1 MAMFSFQSGFG
12 ISGAPKFGL
21 KHSSRVIFKG
31 FEKFII
37 FENIL
42 TLNNFD
48 CRQFKNPGQVKK
60 TRKGPDMK
68 KIIFAVGLTIMLA
81 GVGTPLLSG
90 LMTQRIIK
98 QSFDD
103 INQMYVDTGSDISIE
118 IQQYEKNYFSSQI
131 EWKIK
136 LGALKSLYGVEEIVF
151 IDRIDHGFSNVVSK
165 TSLEKNKWFMD
176 FVDNKLDGKNPI
188 AVTTEY
194 KLSGD
199 FKTTIVLDA
208 FSFKEGNTVFEIK
221 PGQIVVVS
229 GKDLNNIFS
238 EMSWA
243 GCTIPGKFSVDNFLA
258 NSKMEKNY
266 TYTWEGM
273 SSLSIEN
280 IKAVGTKESFEMAN
294 LKCDYELNFNKPEN
308 VLSIGLGNS
317 IKSITTGQGKIQ
329 DIFSKINI
337 NNIDAIGY
345 EEFMASYS
353 QILNNAIAQIEA
365 AKTHPDTI
373 KKVFEKQMAS
383 IGLQLLG
390 AYEKFLKKGFEI
402 QITDVRAQ
410 LPQGNIKGDII
421 LSLKKD
427 VTMAKLIPIVI
438 QPSKALDIF
447 YLKSNVRMPYELFGE
462 NYMLLSQV
470 YPGMQTGLFLKE
482 GENVIHKAET
492 LDGKL
497 LLNGKEVLLN

>member
-1 MAMFSFQSGFG
+1 
-12 ISGAPKFGL
+12 
-21 KHSSRVIFKG
+21 
-31 FEKFII
+31 
-37 FENIL
+37 
-42 TLNNFD
+42 
-48 CRQFKNPGQVKK
+48 
-60 TRKGPDMK
+60 MK
-68 KIIFAVGLTIMLA
+68 KIIFTIGLIIILA
-81 GVGTPLLSG
+81 GAG
-90 LMTQRIIK
+90 LPFFNGIMMERIIK
-98 QSFDD
+98 QSFDE
-103 INQMYVDTGSDISIE
+103 INRRNAEKGSDIFVEIE
-118 IQQYEKNYFSSQI
+118 QYDRTFFSSKI

-136 LGALKSLYGVEEIVF
+136 LKALKSLYGVEEIVF
-151 IDRIDHGFSNVVSK
+151 IESADHGFSAVISK

-188 AVTTEY
+188 AVKTEY

-199 FKTTIVLDA
+199 IKTTIVLDA
-208 FSFKEGNTVFEIK
+208 FSFKEGNNVFEIK
-221 PGQIVVVS
+221 PGQMVLAS

-238 EMSWA
+238 DMSWA
-243 GCTIPGKFSVDNFLA
+243 GCSIPGKFSVDNLSA

-266 TYTWEGM
+266 TYIWEGM
-273 SSLSIEN
+273 TSLSIEN

-308 VLSIGLGNS
+308 VLSIGLENS

-337 NNIDAIGY
+337 NNIDAMGY
-345 EEFMASYS
+345 EEFMASYT
-353 QILNNAIAQIEA
+353 QILNNAMAQIEA
-365 AKTHPDTI
+365 AKTHPDTM

-390 AYEKFLKKGFEI
+390 SYEKFLKKGFEI

-427 VTMAKLIPIVI
+427 VTMAKLVPIII

-447 YLKSNVRMPYELFGE
+447 YLKSNISMPYELFGE
-462 NYMLLSQV
+462 NNMLLSQV

>member
-1 MAMFSFQSGFG
+1 M
-12 ISGAPKFGL
+12 
-21 KHSSRVIFKG
+21 VIFNRFWKV
-31 FEKFII
+31 II
-37 FENIL
+37 SENIL
-42 TLNNFD
+42 TLNYFD

-68 KIIFAVGLTIMLA
+68 KIIFAVGLIIMLA
-81 GVGTPLLSG
+81 VAGTPLLSG
-90 LMTQRIIK
+90 LITQRIIK

-103 INQMYVDTGSDISIE
+103 INQMYVDTGSDIFIE
-118 IQQYEKNYFSSQI
+118 IQQYEKKYFSSQI

-176 FVDNKLDGKNPI
+176 FVDNKLEGKNPI

-199 FKTTIVLDA
+199 IKTTIVLDA
-208 FSFKEGNTVFEIK
+208 FSFKDGNTVFEIK
-221 PGQIVVVS
+221 PGQIVVAF

-243 GCTIPGKFSVDNFLA
+243 GCSIPGKFSVDNLLA

-266 TYTWEGM
+266 TYIWEGM
-273 SSLSIEN
+273 TSLSIEN
-280 IKAVGTKESFEMAN
+280 IKAVGTKESFEMAD

-308 VLSIGLGNS
+308 ELSIGLGNS
-317 IKSITTGQGKIQ
+317 IKSITMGQGKIQ

-337 NNIDAIGY
+337 NNIDAMGY

-353 QILNNAIAQIEA
+353 QILNNAMAQIETE
-365 AKTHPDTI
+365 KTHPDTM

-383 IGLQLLG
+383 IGRKLLG

-402 QITDVRAQ
+402 QITDARAQ

-427 VTMAKLIPIVI
+427 VTMGKLVPIVI

-462 NYMLLSQV
+462 NHMLLSQI